1 MEPLDPSPRR
11 EAAFFDLDKT
21 VIARPSMV
29 AYGRP
34 LYDAGLITRR
44 LVLRSLAMNV
54 AFHVR
59 GADEARMDK
68 FREDGLRIIEGWD
81 AALVS
86 AIVRARLHDVITPI
100 VYPGARALINE
111 HRHAGRRVF
120 LVSSAPEEI
129 VFPVAQ
135 LLGVDESIASRAEI
149 DADGRYTGRAT
160 SWSFGAHKADSMH
173 AAARRHGIDLTR
185 SFAYSDSATDLPMLE
200 AVGRPVAVNPD
211 RALTR
216 VAAERDWP
224 VERFSLRRST
234 NPRRTT
240 VATSLAV

>member
-1 MEPLDPSPRR
+1 
-11 EAAFFDLDKT
+11 
-21 VIARPSMV
+21 MV

-44 LVLRSLAMNV
+44 LVMRSLAMNA
-54 AFHVR
+54 AFRLR

-68 FREDGLRIIEGWD
+68 FREDGLAIIEGWD

-86 AIVRARLHDVITPI
+86 AIVRARLHDVISPI

-111 HRHAGRRVF
+111 HRQAGRRVF

-129 VFPVAQ
+129 VLPVAQ
-135 LLGVDESIASRAEI
+135 LLGIDESIASRAEI

-160 SWSFGAHKADSMH
+160 FWAFGRHKAVAM
-173 AAARRHGIDLTR
+173 AAAAERHGLDLAA
-185 SFAYSDSATDLPMLE
+185 SHAYSDSATDLPMLE
-200 AVGRPVAVNPD
+200 AVGHPVAVNPD
-211 RALTR
+211 RALAAI
-216 VAAERDWP
+216 AAERGWP
-224 VERFSLRRST
+224 TQAFSRR
-234 NPRRTT
+234 PRGATRTT